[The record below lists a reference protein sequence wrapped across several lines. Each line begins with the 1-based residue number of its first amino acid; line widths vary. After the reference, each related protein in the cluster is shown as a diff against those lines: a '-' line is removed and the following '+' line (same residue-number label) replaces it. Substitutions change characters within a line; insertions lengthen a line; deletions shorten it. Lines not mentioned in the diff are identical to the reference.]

1 MSIIRI
7 TTDLQII
14 MADSLG
20 ITRNNSSSLY
30 PSMASV
36 ADSGIKIM
44 KGAIPTESELEDAYA
59 TWNRFSGSPSDIL
72 VPAASK
78 QATYFDGSTGTV
90 TWNLMEG
97 TATGTGTATW
107 FIWHGQSAYDPQDR
121 GAAPGAP
128 DTTRLGCVV
137 GTITDFSGSP
147 LGDMILADTNI
158 VAGQRYDFGPA
169 TFTIAREWSW

>member
-1 MSIIRI
+1 
-7 TTDLQII
+7 
-14 MADSLG
+14 
-20 ITRNNSSSLY
+20 
-30 PSMASV
+30 
-36 ADSGIKIM
+36 M
-44 KGAIPTESELEDAYA
+44 KGAIPTESELDDAYP

-72 VPAASK
+72 VSGVTGK
-78 QATYFDGSTGTV
+78 TSYFDGETGEV
-90 TWNLMEG
+90 TWQVQEG

-107 FIWHGQSAYDPQDR
+107 FIWHGQTNYDPQDR

-128 DTTRLGCVV
+128 DDTRLACIV